1 MPLLPDHPLQSSDQ
15 NMADQEVSRDPTEV
29 LAEAELQWIYTE
41 EELLQTPSIL
51 DGMKPEDERQLRSK
65 GTNFITQVGIMLKLP
80 QTTLCTA
87 SIFFNR
93 FLMRKSLMKKEGYK
107 PLHHYVG
114 NPRIDLL
121 KRAERLSLGT
131 APNGPVPDSN
141 AAFNNEEDHA
151 NWVQQIAATALFL
164 ATKVEEHTR
173 KLKDL
178 VVACCRVAQKNPNLL
193 VDEQTK
199 DFWLWRDT
207 IIFNEDVLLE
217 NLCFDLT
224 IESPYKLLYDSLRY
238 FGLHH
243 NKKLRDAAW
252 AFINDSNMTQLCLLF
267 TSRTI
272 AATALYYAAKATE
285 VELPEDEHNRQ
296 WWEVLRVNLREVKK
310 AMNYMVDF
318 FENSPLKAG
327 QANSQYAGF
336 RTPIDGLD
344 DPMDTQPDIP
354 RSPMEGPDPSNN
366 GEHTGERKH
375 DGDDG
380 ENGDMSAERTNGHSR
395 APVSR
400 VPPQV
405 SSAEPLAKKP
415 RPENGDVKDEE
426 GSEEGELEE

>member
-1 MPLLPDHPLQSSDQ
+1 
-15 NMADQEVSRDPTEV
+15 MADQDVSRDPTDM

-41 EELLQTPSIL
+41 EELQRTPSIL
-51 DGMKPEDERQLRSK
+51 DGMKPEEERQLRSK

-80 QTTLCTA
+80 QTTLCSA

-93 FLMRKSLMKKEGYK
+93 FLMRRSLVKKEGHK

-114 NPRIDLL
+114 IRRISLL
-121 KRAERLSLGT
+121 QNMENLSLE
-131 APNGPVPDSN
+131 AKPS
-141 AAFNNEEDHA
+141 AAESTPETTLFKLFGDETNE
-151 NWVQQIAATALFL
+151 VQQIAATALFL

-224 IESPYKLLYDSLRY
+224 IESPYKLLYDFLRY

-252 AFINDSNMTQLCLLF
+252 AFLNDSNMTQLCLLY

-285 VELPEDEHNRQ
+285 VDLPEDEHGRP
-296 WWEVLRVNLREVKK
+296 WWDVQKVKLREVKK
-310 AMNYMVDF
+310 AMNYIVDF
-318 FENSPLKAG
+318 YENSPLKAG
-327 QANSQYAGF
+327 QASSQYAGL
-336 RTPIDGLD
+336 RTPVEDLD
-344 DPMDTQPDIP
+344 EPADAQSSIP
-354 RSPMEGPDPSNN
+354 RSPFPEATNN
-366 GEHTGERKH
+366 GEQSSVKRERE
-375 DGDDG
+375 DE
-380 ENGDMSAERTNGHSR
+380 ENGDASASRTNGYSR
-395 APVSR
+395 APMSR

-405 SSAEPLAKKP
+405 RSGEPDAKKP
-415 RPENGDVKDEE
+415 RPENGDSKSKDE
-426 GSEEGELEE
+426 GSEEGEVEE